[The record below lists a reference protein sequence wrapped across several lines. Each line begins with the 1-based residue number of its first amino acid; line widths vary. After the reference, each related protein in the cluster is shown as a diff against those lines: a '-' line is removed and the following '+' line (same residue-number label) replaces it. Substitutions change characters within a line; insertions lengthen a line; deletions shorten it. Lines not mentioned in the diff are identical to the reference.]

1 MNANAVKKYLRPLPA
16 VIVLGAALLALKA
29 TGLALDAR
37 AASAGPGNSAAHEAG
52 TEEIS
57 ESKAPPRADAAGA
70 DGEDSSSSA
79 AEVDVLTSLSE
90 RRTELDSRAQALDMR
105 ANLIAAAEKRVD
117 GKIADLKAF
126 EGQIRMLLGQR
137 DAAEEKQIE
146 SLVKVYSAMK
156 PKDAARIFNALD
168 ESVLLAVAGAMKPD
182 ALAAVMAQMDP
193 KQAEALTVKLAGR
206 LKLPK
211 EADLPA
217 APQPA
222 APVSAP
228 GQTASAEASAVLP
241 QAAPDKIS
249 AGTPAATPD
258 KPQAGASAGN
268 SVPAG
273 G

>member
-1 MNANAVKKYLRPLPA
+1 MNANTIKKYLRPLPA
-16 VIVLGAALLALKA
+16 VIVLGVALLALKG

-37 AASAGPGNSAAHEAG
+37 AASTEPGNSAAHEASTQETVG
-52 TEEIS
+52 T
-57 ESKAPPRADAAGA
+57 KAPVRADAIGP

-117 GKIADLKAF
+117 GKIADLKAL
-126 EGQIRMLLGQR
+126 ESQIQTLLGQR
-137 DAAEEKQIE
+137 DAAEEKQIA

-168 ESVLLAVAGAMKPD
+168 ESVLLVVASAMKSD
-182 ALAAVMAQMDP
+182 ALAAVMAQMEP
-193 KQAEALTVKLAGR
+193 KQAQTLTVKLAGR
-206 LKLPK
+206 LNLPK

-222 APVSAP
+222 APVSVPA
-228 GQTASAEASAVLP
+228 QTESATASASPPSAAP
-241 QAAPDKIS
+241 GTAPADTPAKAPDK
-249 AGTPAATPD
+249 TQVAA
-258 KPQAGASAGN
+258 
-268 SVPAG
+268 PAG
-273 G
+273 SPAQTGG